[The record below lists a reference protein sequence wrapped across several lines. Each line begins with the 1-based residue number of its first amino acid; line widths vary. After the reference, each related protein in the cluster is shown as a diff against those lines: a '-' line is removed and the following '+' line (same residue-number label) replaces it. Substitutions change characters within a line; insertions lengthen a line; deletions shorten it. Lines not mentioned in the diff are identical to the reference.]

1 MPPCAATDSPL
12 TAEARPAKRVLFLI
26 SDTGGGHRSAANA
39 IAAALDEIHEPF
51 AYEHRIDDVAT
62 QFKYPLDQLGNAYA
76 AALKYSPAIYGALYH
91 ATNGRRRYHI
101 LVRLSDPLYRKSLIA
116 LYRSYKPDVI
126 VSVHPLLNAPA
137 LRARDDADMQSVPF
151 VTVITDLGRVHESWL
166 TAEADAIVVP
176 AREVYD
182 RALSRD
188 VLPER
193 LRLIGHPIHPKFDD
207 VEGTKAEMRARLGLP
222 ADATIV
228 LLMAGGEGGGKLY
241 DTAVALAKVA
251 LPIHLVIVCGR
262 NETMREKLIA
272 AAPGLPTPLTAMGF
286 TDRVPEL
293 FRAADLLV
301 TKAGPGAI
309 AEADAAQLPIVV
321 YDYVPGQELGN
332 VEFVRSN
339 DLGTVALKG
348 PSDVVAAVRELLA
361 DPSRLATIREHQAK
375 VAPVRSSRRIAA
387 LIASIAESG
396 RLPVDKD

>member
-1 MPPCAATDSPL
+1 L
-12 TAEARPAKRVLFLI
+12 TADARPAKRVLFLI

-39 IAAALDEIHEPF
+39 IAAALDEIREPF
-51 AYEHRIDDVAT
+51 VYEHRIDDVAD

-76 AALKYSPAIYGALYH
+76 TALKFAPAVYGALYH
-91 ATNGRRRYHI
+91 ATNGRFRYKI
-101 LVRLSDPLYRKSLIA
+101 LVRLSRPLYRKSLIA

-137 LRARDDADMQSVPF
+137 LRARDDAGMRDVPF
-151 VTVITDLGRVHESWL
+151 VTVITDLGKVHESWL
-166 TAEADAIVVP
+166 TTEADAIVVP
-176 AREVYD
+176 AREVYE

-207 VEGTKAEMRARLGLP
+207 VEGSKAEMRERLGLP

-228 LLMAGGEGGGKLY
+228 LMMAGGEGGGKLF
-241 DTAVALAKVA
+241 DSAIALAKAA
-251 LPIHLVIVCGR
+251 LPIHVVVVCGR
-262 NETMREKLIA
+262 NEAMRARLAEA
-272 AAPGLPTPLTAMGF
+272 AATLPTPLTAMGF

-309 AEADAAQLPIVV
+309 AEADAARLPIVV

-332 VEFVRSN
+332 VEFVRAN
-339 DLGTVALKG
+339 DLGAVALEG
-348 PSDVVAAVRELLA
+348 PSAVVAAVRDLLA
-361 DPSRLATIREHQAK
+361 DPARLAAIREHQAK

-387 LIASIAESG
+387 LIASIAQTGKIS
-396 RLPVDKD
+396 VDA